1 MPSDLSLMPILLV
14 DDDQANLTVLRSIL
28 TRAGY
33 AQVHTVQDPRHA
45 VERFREVRPDLV
57 VLDYHMPGLDGL
69 SVLEALRPHRS
80 DDLPVVIL
88 TADERPS
95 LREAALEAGAR
106 DFLAK
111 PVRQAEVLARIRNL
125 LEARALHTRLADENE
140 RLEGLVRDRT
150 RELEMAQLE
159 TLARLARVAEFRDD
173 QAGVHVWRVAR
184 GAGLLAQELGCDEAW
199 SLLLVRAARLHDVGK
214 IAIPDGILMKAGP
227 LTPEELAVVRT
238 HPVVGHRLLDG
249 GSSPL
254 MRMAARVALTH
265 HERWDGGG
273 YPHGLAGEAIPLEGR
288 IVAAMDAFDVMT
300 HDRRHQSAVAPQ
312 EALVELERE
321 AGGQFDPQVVA
332 AARRMFEAGGLP
344 VESPDA

>member
-1 MPSDLSLMPILLV
+1 MPILIV
-14 DDDQANLTVLRSIL
+14 DDDEANLAVLRSIL

-33 AQVHTVQDPRHA
+33 QQVHTVQDPRRA
-45 VERFREVRPDLV
+45 VERFRELRPDLV

-69 SVLEALRPHRS
+69 GVLEALRPHGS

-111 PVRQAEVLARIRNL
+111 PVRQAEVLARLRNL

-150 RELEMAQLE
+150 HELELAQLE
-159 TLARLARVAEFRDD
+159 TLTRLARVAEFRDEE
-173 QAGVHVWRVAR
+173 AGGHVWRVAR
-184 GAGLLAQELGCDEAW
+184 GAGLLARELGLDEAW

-214 IAIPDGILMKAGP
+214 IAIPDGILMKSGP
-227 LTPEELAVVRT
+227 LTPEEMAVVRT

-249 GSSPL
+249 GRSPVI
-254 MRMAARVALTH
+254 RMAARIALTH

-300 HDRRHQSAVAPQ
+300 YDRRHQAAVAPATAM
-312 EALVELERE
+312 EELERQ
-321 AGGQFDPQVVA
+321 AGQQFDPEVVVA
-332 AARRMFEAGGLP
+332 ARALLDAGALP
-344 VESPDA
+344 IETPDA